1 MPDLPSQSTTTPASP
16 ATTAA
21 ARSGEPAPPRTEAA
35 VWQRRY
41 ERARQAREQAEQL
54 LQEKSRTLYL
64 INQDLKAQTEQLQR
78 SLEQLEAAQEAL
90 VQREKMAALGAMVA
104 GIAHEVNTPLGV
116 AVTGATLTQQLLGEL
131 TERLARGN
139 LTKGELRREVASLQ
153 EACALVVSNATRA
166 AGLIDSFKKVAVDQ
180 SSEALR
186 TVRLAELLAD
196 VVTSLQ
202 PVLRRARV
210 QVTVAV
216 RDDPLVRLKAG
227 AMTHIVANLVQNACV
242 HAFLPERD
250 QRLVR
255 MEASVEPDG
264 LRLQVCDNGRGMSEE
279 VQQSVF
285 EPFFTTRRDSGGSG
299 LGMHI
304 VRNLVVGTFGGSIH
318 VSSRLEEGTCW
329 QIWLPVGTPMVA
341 LATAASAH
349 GSTTP

>member
-1 MPDLPSQSTTTPASP
+1 MPDPTLQSTTTSASP

-21 ARSGEPAPPRTEAA
+21 SGSGEPAAIQTEAT

-54 LQEKSRTLYL
+54 LQEKSRALYL
-64 INQDLKAQTEQLQR
+64 TNQDLRAQTEQLQR

-116 AVTGATLTQQLLGEL
+116 AVTGATLAQELLVAL
-131 TERLARGN
+131 TERLTLGN
-139 LTKGELRREVASLQ
+139 LTKGDLRREVASLQ

-210 QVTVAV
+210 QVTLTVGA
-216 RDDPLVRLKAG
+216 DPLVRLEAG
-227 AMTHIVANLVQNACV
+227 ALAQIVTNLVQNACV
-242 HAFLPERD
+242 HAFLPEHD
-250 QRLVR
+250 QRTVR
-255 MEASVEPDG
+255 MEAGVEADG
-264 LRLQVCDNGRGMSEE
+264 LRLLVRDNGRGMTEE
-279 VQQSVF
+279 VQESVF

-304 VRNLVVGTFGGSIH
+304 VRNLVVGKFGGSIQ
-318 VSSRLEEGTCW
+318 VTSRLGEGTGW
-329 QIWLPVGTPMVA
+329 QIWLPVGTPMVT
-341 LATAASAH
+341 LVTAASAQ
-349 GSTTP
+349 GSATS